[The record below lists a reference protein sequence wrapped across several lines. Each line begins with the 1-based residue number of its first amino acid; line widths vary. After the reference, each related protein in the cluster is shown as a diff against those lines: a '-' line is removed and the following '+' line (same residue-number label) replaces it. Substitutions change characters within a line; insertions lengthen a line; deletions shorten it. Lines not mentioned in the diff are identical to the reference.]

1 MSVGL
6 NVGGYSLRLE
16 KRLVP
21 SRRAKVLVPVCSVFL
36 ALLTGALFLMSS
48 ERDPLAV
55 YQAMFLGAFGT
66 AYGLSE
72 TVVKAI
78 PLLLCGLGV
87 ALAFRMQLW
96 NIGGEGQ
103 FYMGAMAAS
112 WVALF
117 HPGLPAWLMLPAMFT
132 AGFVAGGIWGLLPSI
147 PRAYQGVNEVI
158 TTLML
163 NYVAIFLVDYLV
175 HGPWKDP
182 AGFNFPLSAPF
193 VKSAI
198 LPALGSSRVHAGL
211 IFALVAALIF
221 YVVIQKTR
229 WGYEIRVAG
238 ESPGAA
244 RYAGMNIEKNILLVM
259 LISGGICGLAGMAE
273 VSGIAGRL
281 QHGLSPGY
289 GYTAII
295 VAWLGRLNPL
305 AIILVSFLFGGL
317 QVGGYTVQTSG
328 VPAATV
334 SMLQG
339 ALLFFVLGG
348 EVLNGNRIVA
358 EKKTRREAA
367 AGDN

>member
-1 MSVGL
+1 MSAGL
-6 NVGGYSLRLE
+6 SMGNYSLKLE
-16 KRLVP
+16 KRLAP
-21 SRRAKVLVPVCSVFL
+21 SRRAQVFVPVCSVFL
-36 ALLTGALFLMSS
+36 ALLTGALFLILSG
-48 ERDPLAV
+48 RDPFDV
-55 YQAMFLGAFGT
+55 YQAMFYGAFGS

-78 PLLLCGLGV
+78 PLLLCGVGV

-117 HPGLPAWLMLPAMFT
+117 HPAWPAWLMLPAMFT
-132 AGFVAGGIWGLLPSI
+132 AGFAAGGLWGLLPSI
-147 PRAYQGVNEVI
+147 PRAYRGVNEVI

-163 NYVAIFLVDYLV
+163 NYVAIFWVDYLV

-182 AGFNFPLSAPF
+182 AGFNFPLSASF
-193 VKSAI
+193 VKSAL
-198 LPALGSSRVHAGL
+198 LPTLGNSRIHAGL
-211 IFALVAALIF
+211 IFALAAALII
-221 YVVIQKTR
+221 YLVIQNTR
-229 WGYEIRVAG
+229 WGYEIRVTG

-244 RYAGMNIEKNILLVM
+244 RYAGMDIEKNILLVM

-348 EVLNGNRIVA
+348 ELLNNNRIVMVKRA
-358 EKKTRREAA
+358 GREAA
-367 AGDN
+367 AGDH

>member
-1 MSVGL
+1 MADY
-6 NVGGYSLRLE
+6 NFRLE
-16 KRLVP
+16 KRLAP
-21 SRRAKVLVPVCSVFL
+21 SGWWTAAVPVASVLL
-36 ALLTGALFLMSS
+36 ALLTGAFFLQSQGHS
-48 ERDPLAV
+48 PLAV
-55 YQAMFLGAFGT
+55 YLSMFTGAFGSF
-66 AYGLSE
+66 YGLSE

-87 ALAFRMQLW
+87 ALAFRMRLW

-117 HPGLPAWLMLPAMFT
+117 NPELPAWLMLPAMFT
-132 AGFVAGGIWGLLPSI
+132 AGFVAGGLWGLLPAI

-163 NYVAIFLVDYLV
+163 NYVAIFWVDYLI

-182 AGFNFPLSAPF
+182 AGFNFPLSASF
-193 VKSAI
+193 VKAAL
-198 LPALGSSRVHAGL
+198 LPTLGNTRIHAGL
-211 IFALVAALIF
+211 AFALAAALLI
-221 YVVIQKTR
+221 YVIVKNSR
-229 WGYEIRVAG
+229 WGFEIRITG
-238 ESPGAA
+238 ESPAAA
-244 RYAGMNIEKNILLVM
+244 RYAGIGIERNILLVM

-295 VAWLGRLNPL
+295 IAWLGRLNPL
-305 AIILVSFLFGGL
+305 AIIVVAFLFGGL
-317 QVGGYTVQTSG
+317 QVGGYAVQTSG
-328 VPAATV
+328 IPAATV

-348 EVLNGNRIVA
+348 ESLNNYKFVA
-358 EKKTRREAA
+358 EKRNGRGVV
-367 AGDN
+367 AGDS